1 MAKKPFRTAASL
13 LAPMALAALFSG
25 CSTLPEA
32 FDRGEQQQLAQAD
45 RAASQTGVEPLTQPL
60 SLAEAVARGLKYN
73 LDHRSRLMEQ
83 AVAMGQADLS
93 RFDML
98 PKLVASAGYS
108 ERDNDSI
115 SRAKDSV
122 TGKPSLA
129 NPYISSDRAHTTTDL
144 GLTWNILDF
153 GVSYFN
159 AKQNGDR
166 VLIAAERRRKAMHN
180 LIQDVRSAYWRA
192 ACAQKLEGELRQTI
206 TIAEAALGDS
216 RQAEAEKLR
225 NPMDALRYQ
234 RTLLENLR
242 ILESIQQE
250 LSAARIEL
258 AALINL
264 PPGAAFRLAE
274 PAADELT
281 PRFQTLPIEVME
293 EAAVSNN
300 ADLRE
305 HFYNVRIAVAETRK
319 SLLRLFPGLSFS
331 YAQKRDN
338 NSYLINQ
345 NWQETGM
352 QLSWNLFNVFSAPA
366 AINLSEAS
374 EKLAEHKRMAV
385 QMAVLAQVHLARQQY
400 ENAYRLFERSDAIWG
415 VDKRIFEHSANREA
429 VQAQSKLER
438 ISNNTAAIVSLLR
451 RYQALSQVYAAN
463 GKLQATLGLEPRVDD
478 LNAISLS
485 ELVPV
490 VAKTMGNW
498 NESLVQRQAVAPAL
512 AVAAIKA
519 EAAAAPLAAV
529 SSAAPAPVAAE
540 PVAAGDAVS
549 AQATEPSAAI
559 EVAPADAPRR
569 FFLGTF
575 VLPSRGPSLNWKSEA
590 AAVVWADNAGEAEAI
605 ANGRLILGAPSD
617 GKREAQV
624 EWAITDVNGRPLGR
638 ASYSAQV
645 SKPATNEDWRQ
656 LKQGALAALAQAR
669 YVQ

>member
-1 MAKKPFRTAASL
+1 MAKKLFRIAPSV

-25 CSTLPEA
+25 CSTLPEV
-32 FDRGEQQQLAQAD
+32 FDRSEQQQLAQAD
-45 RAASQTGVEPLTQPL
+45 RAASQIGVEPLTQPL
-60 SLAEAVARGLKYN
+60 TLAEAVARGLKYN

-122 TGKPSLA
+122 TGLPSLA

-206 TIAEAALGDS
+206 AMAEAALGDS

-234 RTLLENLR
+234 RTVLENLR

-264 PPGAAFRLAE
+264 PPGSVFRLAE

-281 PRFQTLPIEVME
+281 PRFQALPVEVME

-319 SLLRLFPGLSFS
+319 SLLRLFPGLSFT
-331 YAQKRDN
+331 YARKHDN

-345 NWQETGM
+345 SWQETGM
-352 QLSWNLFNVFSAPA
+352 QLSWNLFNVLSAPT

-478 LNAISLS
+478 LNAISLG

-498 NESLVQRQAVAPAL
+498 NESLLQQQAAAPAL

-519 EAAAAPLAAV
+519 EAAVAPV
-529 SSAAPAPVAAE
+529 SAAPAPLAVE
-540 PVAAGDAVS
+540 PVAATVAAP
-549 AQATEPSAAI
+549 AQTAEPSAAI
-559 EVAPADAPRR
+559 EAASAEAPRR
-569 FFLGTF
+569 FFLGSF

-590 AAVVWADNAGEAEAI
+590 AAAVAWADKAGEAEAI
-605 ANGRLILGAPSD
+605 ANGRLILGVPSD

-624 EWAITDVNGRPLGR
+624 EWSITDVSGRPLGR
-638 ASYSAQV
+638 ASYSGQV
-645 SKPATNEDWRQ
+645 SKPATNEEWRQ
-656 LKQGALAALAQAR
+656 LKQGALAALARAQ